1 MTCLYAISL
10 IKNIKINY
18 IYIYYFVNKYFYQA
32 VIKNLSLV
40 LIISLLLDECIIQF
54 IHMYKLIVYSNQ
66 IFFQYPI

>member
-18 IYIYYFVNKYFYQA
+18 IYIYNFVNKYFYKA
-32 VIKNLSLV
+32 VIKNLSLL